1 MAKAQKTSTEAMQD
15 NRQAFTSN
23 DDQATPAGVGRDQER
38 TTPDA
43 KRSPVD
49 PRGMMSISL
58 GDTPGSPRIQLRRSQ
73 KYKQLQLHFD
83 EKPDDKYLAVLKA
96 EGWTDRTEREGIW
109 TKQVELGQWE
119 PVVNAERLFK
129 EIANGIRQDRG
140 LEPVMEGLS
149 AA

>member
-1 MAKAQKTSTEAMQD
+1 
-15 NRQAFTSN
+15 
-23 DDQATPAGVGRDQER
+23 
-38 TTPDA
+38 
-43 KRSPVD
+43 
-49 PRGMMSISL
+49 
-58 GDTPGSPRIQLRRSQ
+58 
-73 KYKQLQLHFD
+73 LHFD
-83 EKPDDKYLAVLKA
+83 EKPDDKYLALLKA